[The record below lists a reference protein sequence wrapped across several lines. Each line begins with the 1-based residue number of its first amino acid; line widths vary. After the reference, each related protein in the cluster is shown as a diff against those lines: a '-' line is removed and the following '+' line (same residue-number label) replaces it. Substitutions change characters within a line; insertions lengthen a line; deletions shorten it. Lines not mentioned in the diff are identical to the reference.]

1 MESIA
6 HDLMKWKA
14 RRSKKAM
21 PAVFSITDENA
32 SAILNLFDNDL
43 GAAIDFVNEQER
55 AINAERAIQNV
66 PADEGGR

>member
-6 HDLMKWKA
+6 NDLFKWKG
-14 RRSKKAM
+14 RRLNVRAL
-21 PAVFSITDENA
+21 FQLTDTDA
-32 SAILNLFDNDL
+32 AAILNLFDNDL

-66 PADEGGR
+66 PADEGGL

>member
-14 RRSKKAM
+14 RRSKKPM
-21 PAVFSITDENA
+21 PGVFSLTNENA

>member
-6 HDLMKWKA
+6 HNLMKWKA
-14 RRSKKAM
+14 RRSKKPM

-66 PADEGGR
+66 PADEGGL